1 MDEQDAFLRCY
12 LDELA
17 SLRRMGKEFA
27 HSYPKIAAR
36 LELADGLSTDPD
48 VERLIESFAFLT
60 ARLARRLD
68 MELPEISA
76 GLLGVVYPSL
86 VNPIPPLAIARFDL
100 DPSQGK
106 VTSAR
111 LVPRHTKLFAQS
123 ADGTVCRFRTA
134 YPVELWPLDI
144 VDVSLFP
151 RSAFKALDTRPS
163 VASVLRVRLQSRGV
177 GLDEIDLKRLRFH
190 LHGESTL
197 VSALYDLLGH
207 SLRGVALVADEENE
221 AVFLPEDMLAPVGF
235 AAEEEVIP
243 TPPNVH
249 LGYRLLQEYV
259 HAAAKFHFFDLS
271 GLERCR
277 ARQRI
282 DIFFLFADS
291 PRSRLALERDTVLL
305 GCAPIQNL
313 FSKTTEPIRIDHRQ
327 TEYRLVAD
335 LRREAVTEI
344 HSILSVSMSSNP
356 EKPTSDV
363 QPFFSFR
370 HGSAVSPET
379 AFWHARRAATGRADR
394 PGTDMWLSFVDLAFE
409 RAQPPTQIVYAHT
422 LCTNRELAVQLPAG
436 AALQVEEAAPPMR
449 IWCLTRPTDTA
460 YPALGG
466 STLWKL
472 VSSLSLNHLSLSNGS
487 ASLDALREVLRLY
500 NISGSPFVDRQIEG
514 ISEMHV
520 RPIAG
525 RIGAEAWRG
534 FCRGTL
540 VTLVFDETQFVGGSA
555 LLFASVLRR
564 FFGLHAGIN
573 SFTQVAMKSLQRDQE
588 WKRWPPLAGSQTV
601 F

>member
-17 SLRRMGKEFA
+17 NLRRMGKEFA

-76 GLLGVVYPSL
+76 GLLGVLYPSL
-86 VNPIPPLAIARFDL
+86 VNPIPPLAMARFDL

-106 VTSAR
+106 ITSAR
-111 LVPRHTKLFAQS
+111 VVPRHTKLFAQS

-151 RSAFKALDTRPS
+151 RSAFKALDARPS
-163 VASVLRVRLQSRGV
+163 IASVLRVRLRTRGV
-177 GLDEIDLKRLRFH
+177 SLDEIDLKRLRLH

-221 AVFLPEDMLAPVGF
+221 AVFLPEEMLAPVGF
-235 AAEEEVIP
+235 APEEEVIP
-243 TPPNVH
+243 TPSNVH

-277 ARQRI
+277 ARERM

-305 GCAPIQNL
+305 GCTPIQNL
-313 FSKTTEPIRIDHRQ
+313 FYKTTEPIRIDHRQ

-344 HSILSVSMSSNP
+344 HSIRSVSMSSNP

-370 HGSAVSPET
+370 HGSVASPET

-394 PGTDMWLSFVDLAFE
+394 PGTDVWLSFVDLAFE
-409 RAQPPTQIVYAHT
+409 RAQPPTQIVYAHA

-436 AALQVEEAAPPMR
+436 AALQVEETAPPMR

-487 ASLDALREVLRLY
+487 ASLDALRELLRLY